1 MRPGTACSWTG
12 SNRSTRRRRKKQVS
26 PALQRAREPAWGRFL
41 FTSMPIV
48 FFLKSFST
56 CICLFIHPW
65 LIHPSVHHLSFFPS
79 ITHPSITIHPSFIHP
94 SPITHPSIT
103 HPSITHPSITHPSII
118 HPSSIICPFI
128 HPSIH
133 HSFILPFII
142 CPFIHSSRIRPS
154 IHLSTIHLSIHP
166 LVTECQ
172 LCANHSSRFGHRPD
186 SYALVLELF

>member
-79 ITHPSITIHPSFIHP
+79 ITHPSIT
-94 SPITHPSIT
+94 
-103 HPSITHPSITHPSII
+103 HPSITHPSII
-118 HPSSIICPFI
+118 HSSITHHPSIHHPSIHHPSPIHPSLI

-133 HSFILPFII
+133 HLSFYPFIT
-142 CPFIHSSRIRPS
+142 HPS
-154 IHLSTIHLSIHP
+154 IHPSIHHPSIIHLSIHP